1 MTTEPWTTKLPHIIA
16 KGVSDEDIFLVKM
29 LTIDKFDGVTEIS
42 THIYTAHLIYYAPY
56 VFWFVDNNFADDS
69 NDEPLEIEATDT
81 DAILGH
87 LEIHDDN
94 GNSST
99 YVITSCFKYTYNNKR
114 EHYDIID
121 ALTNDIITHA
131 QTKKEA
137 AIIVNELRKAGV
149 DAGFMKATVEK

>member
-29 LTIDKFDGVTEIS
+29 LTIDKYDGVTEIS
-42 THIYTAHLIYYAPY
+42 THIYTAHLIYHAPY
-56 VFWFVDNNFADDS
+56 VFWFVDDN

-81 DAILGH
+81 DTVLGQ

-99 YVITSCFKYTYNNKR
+99 YVITSCFKYTYDNKR

-121 ALTNDIITHA
+121 ALTNNIITHA
-131 QTKKEA
+131 QTKREA
-137 AIIVNELRKAGV
+137 AIIVNELCKAGV
-149 DAGFMKATVEK
+149 DAGFVKSAIGK